1 MKITNGQIWTAA
13 TALQQA
19 GRRHLDIP
27 QLGKYRLSR
36 LEKDLETAYREIET
50 ARIALIQTHG
60 TETFQ
65 DEAKTT
71 SAGWGVT
78 PGTEGHKV
86 YVAAWD
92 ALCLEE
98 REVKVAP
105 IPLGALG
112 ESANGLELGELSA
125 LGMLIEE

>member
-19 GRRHLDIP
+19 GRRHLDIS

-36 LEKDLETAYREIET
+36 LEKDLAKDYRAIED

-60 TETFQ
+60 IETFQ
-65 DEAKTT
+65 DEAKTKST
-71 SAGWGVT
+71 GWSVEQ
-78 PGTEGHKV
+78 GTDAHKA

-92 ALCLEE
+92 ALCAEE
-98 REVKVAP
+98 REVKVTP
-105 IPLGALG
+105 IPLAALG

-125 LGMLIEE
+125 LGVLIEE